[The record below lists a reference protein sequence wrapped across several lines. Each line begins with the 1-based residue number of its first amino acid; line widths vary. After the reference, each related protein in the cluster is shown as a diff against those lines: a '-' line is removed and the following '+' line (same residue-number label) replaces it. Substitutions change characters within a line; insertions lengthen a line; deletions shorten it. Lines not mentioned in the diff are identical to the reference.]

1 MLLFYFL
8 EVNKN
13 MLFKQIKKILL
24 CLFLLGLV
32 QIEAEEY
39 IRSGVI
45 LASSNLKFVLP
56 KVVESFYEKYPD
68 ASVHIQYGSSGELAN
83 QIINKNKEY
92 DIYFSANIKYPKEI
106 YKAKKC
112 ATKPKI
118 YAQGFLILV
127 TPSGFDLKKRG
138 LDVLTD
144 ERIKNIAIANKIT
157 APYGVATMEVLR
169 NNNLYAKVKNKI
181 RYFSDT
187 ATVINNVIWRGD
199 AGFLPKAALEILPTH
214 LDKDKYECVSID
226 TNLYRPIL
234 QAYVVSQS
242 GLENSNTK
250 LFIDFIDSAEA
261 KEVFENHGYKANFE
275 GKDSYPK

>member
-1 MLLFYFL
+1 
-8 EVNKN
+8 
-13 MLFKQIKKILL
+13 MLFEQIKKILL
-24 CLFLLGLV
+24 CLSIFGLL

-56 KVVESFYEKYPD
+56 KVVESFYKKYPN

-144 ERIKNIAIANKIT
+144 ERIKNIAIANEIS

-169 NNNLYAKVKNKI
+169 NNNLYTRVKNKI
-181 RYFSDT
+181 RYSSDV

-199 AGFLPKAALEILPTH
+199 VGFLPKAALEMLPTH
-214 LDKDKYECVSID
+214 LDRDKYDWISID
-226 TNLYRPIL
+226 ANLYRPIL

-250 LFIDFIDSAEA
+250 LFIDFVDSFEG
-261 KEVFENHGYKANFE
+261 KEVFENHGYKANF
-275 GKDSYPK
+275 DSKNSYLK

>member
-8 EVNKN
+8 EVSKN
-13 MLFKQIKKILL
+13 MFSEQIKKILL
-24 CLFLLGLV
+24 CLSIFGLL

-56 KVVESFYEKYPD
+56 RVVESFYKKYPN

-106 YKAKKC
+106 YKAKKS

-144 ERIKNIAIANKIT
+144 ERIKNIAIANEIS

-169 NNNLYAKVKNKI
+169 NNNLYTRVKNKI
-181 RYFSDT
+181 RYSSDV

-199 AGFLPKAALEILPTH
+199 VGFLPKAALEMLPTH
-214 LDKDKYECVSID
+214 LDRDKYDWISID
-226 TNLYRPIL
+226 ANLYRPIL

-250 LFIDFIDSAEA
+250 LFIDFVDSFEG
-261 KEVFENHGYKANFE
+261 KEVFENHGYKANF
-275 GKDSYPK
+275 DSKNSYLK